1 MFLETISMKALC
13 ACFARVLPAV
23 MVTCLR
29 SPSRSLDVGEEGSG
43 EGQRQR
49 QRGGPGGSLARPDS
63 LG

>member
-1 MFLETISMKALC
+1 MKALC

-43 EGQRQR
+43 EGQKAEGQRQR